1 MRRRCLLALWVLALL
16 FVSACGSE
24 ETVSPDPQELFAA
37 MEEQLS
43 LPELV
48 DMTDE
53 YLEMGVGIQASSYD
67 SAVYYLPEGGIVPDE
82 IAIIRAVDSQ
92 QADAIQSALEE
103 RLAYK
108 EKSAQVYLTENMPV
122 IQQGVIRRDGLT
134 ISLIVSEQVEEIE
147 ELFDSMNG

>member
-1 MRRRCLLALWVLALL
+1 
-16 FVSACGSE
+16 
-24 ETVSPDPQELFAA
+24 

-48 DMTDE
+48 DMTGE

-67 SAVYYLPEGGIVPDE
+67 SAVYYLPADGTLPDE
-82 IAIIRAVDSQ
+82 IAIIRAVDSR

-108 EKSAQVYLTENMPV
+108 EKSAQNYLTENLPV
-122 IQQGVIRRDGLT
+122 IQRGVIRRDGLT

-147 ELFDSMNG
+147 DLFDSMGA

>member
-1 MRRRCLLALWVLALL
+1 MGRRWLLALWVLVLL
-16 FVSACGSE
+16 FVPACMSG
-24 ETVSPDPQELFAA
+24 ETASPDPRELFAA

-48 DMTDE
+48 DMTGE

-67 SAVYYLPEGGIVPDE
+67 SAVYYLPADGTLPDE
-82 IAIIRAVDSQ
+82 IAIVRAVDSR

-108 EKSAQVYLTENMPV
+108 EKSAQNYLTENLPV
-122 IQQGVIRRDGLT
+122 IQRGVIRRDGLT

>member
-1 MRRRCLLALWVLALL
+1 MGRRCLLALWVLVLL
-16 FVSACGSE
+16 FVPACMSG
-24 ETVSPDPQELFAA
+24 ETASPDPRELSAA

-48 DMTDE
+48 DMTGE

-67 SAVYYLPEGGIVPDE
+67 SAVYYLPADGTLPDE
-82 IAIIRAVDSQ
+82 IAIIRAVDSR

-108 EKSAQVYLTENMPV
+108 EKSAQNYLTENLPV
-122 IQQGVIRRDGLT
+122 IQRGVIRRDGLT

-147 ELFDSMNG
+147 ELFDSMGG

>member
-1 MRRRCLLALWVLALL
+1 MGRRCLLARWVLVLL
-16 FVSACGSE
+16 FVPACMSG
-24 ETVSPDPQELFAA
+24 ETASPDPRELFAA

-48 DMTDE
+48 DMTGE

-67 SAVYYLPEGGIVPDE
+67 SAVYYLPADGTLPDE
-82 IAIIRAVDSQ
+82 IAIIRAVDSR
-92 QADAIQSALEE
+92 QADAVQSALEE

-108 EKSAQVYLTENMPV
+108 EKSAQNYLTENLPV
-122 IQQGVIRRDGLT
+122 IQRGVIRRDGLT

-147 ELFDSMNG
+147 ELFDSMGA

>member
-1 MRRRCLLALWVLALL
+1 MGRRWLPALWVLVLL
-16 FVSACGSE
+16 FVPACMSG
-24 ETVSPDPQELFAA
+24 ETASPDPRELFAA

-48 DMTDE
+48 DMTGE

-67 SAVYYLPEGGIVPDE
+67 SAVYYLPADGTLPDE
-82 IAIIRAVDSQ
+82 IAIIRAVDSR

-108 EKSAQVYLTENMPV
+108 EKSAQNYLTENLPV
-122 IQQGVIRRDGLT
+122 IQRGVIRRDGLT

-147 ELFDSMNG
+147 DLFDSMGA